1 MYARLRTFAI
11 EYVCLRRT
19 HTNESREACEFS
31 YLTEDEQ
38 ISRDGDK
45 NISISVKNSA
55 INNDSVI
62 MRDPSV

>member
-1 MYARLRTFAI
+1 MYARLRTF